1 MGVVKERVLLSVELL
16 NVSEKTLFKLRSHKH
31 NPEHAFDI
39 LPEYTLGNN
48 KNLIEARYYHQ
59 FTGLHEEDC
68 NDKEYLFMRFTTL
81 DSSLSREII
90 DSGIEEVLSGF
101 DLEKYLSVFTPEK
114 ANKSLLFDQLKSNYL
129 VLELIH
135 TTSYD
140 NYSGGYEYELD
151 IDIVGYLNKN
161 LEFVAYSENNV

>member
-1 MGVVKERVLLSVELL
+1 MGVVTERVLLNVELA
-16 NVSEKTLFKLRSHKH
+16 NVSEKTLFKLRSYNL

-39 LPEYTLGNN
+39 LPEYTFGNN

-68 NDKEYLFMRFTTL
+68 QDREYLFMRFMTL
-81 DSSLSREII
+81 DSSLDYEIQN
-90 DSGIEEVLSGF
+90 SGIEEVLSGF
-101 DLEKYLSVFTPEK
+101 DLQRYLSVFTPDK
-114 ANKSLLFDQLKSNYL
+114 ADKSLFFNQLKSNYL
-129 VLELIH
+129 VLELTHI
-135 TTSYD
+135 TTYVPEGYD
-140 NYSGGYEYELD
+140 YDLE